1 MGCAQDI
8 DRQLDRFLKEHCPDP
23 VLIRSAIARTQL
35 WTVAEFLPDEMVCRR
50 GDRVSACWLVLSG
63 QIEIRA
69 DEQTVA
75 FRGAGELVGEQ
86 GLLHFLAG
94 KTGSR
99 TADIKACGPVRLLC
113 IDASFQQNLT
123 DQEKVVWIQTL
134 ADVVNSKLA
143 QATQGRSELRSS
155 AAEHELLLRRFS
167 DGDALGIVKMA
178 AGGQAGPVQN
188 RVAIVYFSDLANFSV
203 WAADQQP
210 ADVAR
215 HLRQLAAIQ
224 IDLIRKAG
232 GQIDKLMGDGVM
244 AYWFIDTAER
254 EMIEPP
260 AAMDCAR
267 QIAEVSTRYFEDQG
281 LDLGIRIGLHSGA
294 VSFGDFG
301 AENRIA
307 VTILGATV
315 NLAARYE
322 EAKSPD
328 LGQIRISPHLR
339 DLIVLSGIDADTFR
353 GPSKVQVK
361 HGVEFD
367 VYSI

>member
-1 MGCAQDI
+1 MGCAQNI
-8 DRQLDRFLKEHCPDP
+8 DRQLDLFLGEHCPDP
-23 VLIRSAIARTQL
+23 ALIRCAIARSQL
-35 WTVAEFLPDEMVCRR
+35 VTVTDFLSDELVCRR
-50 GDRVSACWLVLSG
+50 GDRVTGCWLVLSG

-69 DEQTVA
+69 DEQTVT

-86 GLLHFLAG
+86 GLLHVLAG

-99 TADIKACGPVRLLC
+99 TADIKACGSVRLLC
-113 IDASFQQNLT
+113 IDASFQQDLS
-123 DQEKVVWIQTL
+123 DAEKVIWIQTL
-134 ADVVNSKLA
+134 ADVVNVKLE
-143 QATQGRSELRSS
+143 QATYGRSELRSS

-167 DGDALGIVKMA
+167 DGDALGIVKLA
-178 AGGQAGPVQN
+178 AGGQTGPIQN
-188 RVAIVYFSDLANFSV
+188 RRVVVYFSDLANFSI
-203 WAADQQP
+203 WAANKQP
-210 ADVAR
+210 AEVAH
-215 HLRQLAAIQ
+215 HLRILATIQ
-224 IDLIRKAG
+224 IDLVRKAN

-254 EMIEPP
+254 EMVEPP
-260 AAMDCAR
+260 AVLDCAR
-267 QIAEVSTRYFEDQG
+267 KIVEESLRYFEDHG
-281 LDLGIRIGLHSGA
+281 LELGIRIGLHAGN

-322 EAKSPD
+322 QAKSPD
-328 LGQIRISPHLR
+328 LGPIRLSPDLR
-339 DLIVLSGIDADTFR
+339 DLILRSGIDTDAFR
-353 GPSKVQVK
+353 GPTKVQVK